1 MNFLVDNQ
9 LPPALARFLSNE
21 CKQNAIHVLD
31 LGLRDGSDS
40 ELWSYASTN
49 NLILISK
56 DEDFANMIL
65 TRPTAKLIW
74 VRVGNCRKLF
84 LLDLFRRMWPRII
97 GRRESG
103 ELFIEI
109 R

>member
-9 LPPALARFLSNE
+9 LPPALARFLNNE
-21 CKQNAIHVLD
+21 LKQNAMHVLD
-31 LGLRDGSDS
+31 LDLRDASDA

-49 NLILISK
+49 KLILISK

-65 TRPTAKLIW
+65 TRPTTKLIW

-84 LLDLFRRMWPRII
+84 LLDLFRMWPRII
-97 GRRESG
+97 GRLESG
-103 ELFIEI
+103 DLFIEI